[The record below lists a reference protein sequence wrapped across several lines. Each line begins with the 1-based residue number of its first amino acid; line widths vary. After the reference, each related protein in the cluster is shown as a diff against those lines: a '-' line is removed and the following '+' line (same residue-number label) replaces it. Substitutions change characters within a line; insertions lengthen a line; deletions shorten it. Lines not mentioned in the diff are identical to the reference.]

1 MSTTVVVPDWIRRI
15 VDDERSR
22 EAARVREDE
31 VVAQKADLVRRHG
44 RRLVDELRAAMARDL
59 EAYRGEFPGDGPR
72 EMTMDATGADG
83 GFVVRRPAP
92 GAVSLMVTPNLEAA
106 SMVCQYR
113 FTLGNGLPSR
123 DDRVDVLFARD
134 GDAILQLKNQATGQV
149 FATADSLSEFLLV
162 PVLTARRR

>member
-44 RRLVDELRAAMARDL
+44 RRLVDELRAAMTRDL

-83 GFVVRRPAP
+83 GFVVRR
-92 GAVSLMVTPNLEAA
+92 PNLEAA